1 MGYRSIN
8 YTESKFL
15 QMNKMLGEIAEVRM
29 GYTFRSRLEAE
40 LDGDVAVI
48 QMKDIDE
55 PNLLH
60 PEGLVR
66 IQMPELKDRH
76 LVQEGDLMFKSR
88 GASNTVSLVAGNLG
102 RTALAAPMML
112 IRPDFSKIDAAYLQ
126 WFINQPSTQNALSS
140 QAAGTA
146 VKMVSKA
153 AVEQLEVSV
162 PPLETQR
169 RIVAIANLAARET
182 QLETEIM
189 DRRKALIDT
198 LLMKRVKETAA

>member
-1 MGYRSIN
+1 MKKR
-8 YTESKFL
+8 L
-15 QMNKMLGEIAEVRM
+15 CEIAEIRM

-55 PNLLH
+55 SNLLH
-60 PEGLVR
+60 PEGLLR

-88 GASNTVSLVAGNLG
+88 GVSNSVSLVAGNLG
-102 RTALAAPMML
+102 RTTLAAPMML
-112 IRPDFSKIDAAYLQ
+112 IRPDFSKVDAAYLQ
-126 WFINQPSTQNALSS
+126 WFINQPITQNALSA

-153 AVEQLEVSV
+153 ALELLEVAV

-169 RIVAIANLAARET
+169 RIIDIANLAARET

-189 DRRKALIDT
+189 DRRKSLIDT